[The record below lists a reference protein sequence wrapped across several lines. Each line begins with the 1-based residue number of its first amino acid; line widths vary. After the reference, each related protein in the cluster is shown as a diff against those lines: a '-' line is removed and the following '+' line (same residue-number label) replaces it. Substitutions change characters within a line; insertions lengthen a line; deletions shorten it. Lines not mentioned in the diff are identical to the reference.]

1 MIITQLFSA
10 PLTFILAENM
20 VARWFNVIVFF
31 GLLFF
36 LLRKPTRDF
45 FADRFARLRSSLE
58 RAAKEKEEAQ
68 ARIQAIDARLA
79 QLDSETAKIKETAK
93 AEAAAETERLQLQTQ
108 ADVEKIR
115 ATARREIDAA
125 TQTAMIELRQFTAGN
140 AVNLAEKIIR
150 QELTQADDA
159 ALLQRA
165 SSEIKM

>member
-1 MIITQLFSA
+1 MKT
-10 PLTFILAENM
+10 ILA
-20 VARWFNVIVFF
+20 V
-31 GLLFF
+31 
-36 LLRKPTRDF
+36 D
-45 FADRFARLRSSLE
+45 
-58 RAAKEKEEAQ
+58 
-68 ARIQAIDARLA
+68 
-79 QLDSETAKIKETAK
+79 
-93 AEAAAETERLQLQTQ
+93 TERLQVQTQ

-150 QELTQADDA
+150 QELTTADDA